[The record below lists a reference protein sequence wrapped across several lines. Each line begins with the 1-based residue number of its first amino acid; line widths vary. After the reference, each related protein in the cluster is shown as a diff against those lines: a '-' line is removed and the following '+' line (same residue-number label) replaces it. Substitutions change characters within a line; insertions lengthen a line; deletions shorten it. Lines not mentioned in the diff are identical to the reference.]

1 MSRDDDSDL
10 RRLHPKLRT
19 LLNCDSSVLARRAE
33 TNGYLTVSADVA
45 PIPATVMQAV
55 RVNNAAR
62 RTTRIHDLAPG
73 AAAGASVGVFVQ
85 RVGDSDVPGVTRWH
99 GEIGLARLSLDDARA
114 LASDPNVAFVEDAR
128 TLKRPQ
134 ALKLSMSATAPAPR
148 SRRAGRRRTQP
159 QGEGALVGIID
170 VQGFDWTHPDFQTA
184 KGETRIERIWDQ
196 GGSGRVPKPYGYGNE
211 ILHEHME
218 QARKDAKS
226 ALVSPH
232 DLERQSEMADGSH
245 GTHVASIAAGNSGVA
260 PKARLAAVLVSI
272 PPGGK
277 ESRRSSFYDAFQ
289 LVDAIDYLL
298 AWANGEPISINVSLG
313 TNGHAHDGS
322 SALDRWIDAWL
333 VKPGRSICVAAGNA
347 GQDRPETAGDLGF
360 ILGRIHASGEVAAKG
375 LLHDLDWIVQ
385 GDGRIDISENELEIW
400 YEAQDRLGVSIKPPG
415 GEWIGP
421 IAPGEFIKN
430 MQLPNERMLVSIF
443 NELYHPANG
452 HNYVAIYLTPFL
464 GQAVTVGTP
473 QGSWTVR
480 LHGLDVRDGRF
491 HAWIERDD
499 PQDAGDGRYYWPS
512 YFGPNSYVDANTVSS
527 LACGSRVI
535 SVANLDEA
543 NSRINSSSSQ
553 GPTRDGR
560 SKPDVAAPGTD
571 VVAANGFSLPERP
584 WISMT
589 GTSMASPYV
598 AGVVALMLSVNRN
611 LTAAQIEGILK
622 ATARPLPGG
631 DYRWANDR
639 GFGVVDIDACI
650 AEAKLVDAR
659 NDVKRRFE

>member
-1 MSRDDDSDL
+1 MPRDDDSEL

-19 LLNCDSSVLARRAE
+19 LLNCDSGVLARRAE
-33 TNGYLTVSADVA
+33 TTGYLTISAKVA
-45 PIPATVMQAV
+45 KASAPLAQAMPASLAS
-55 RVNNAAR
+55 RSE
-62 RTTRIHDLAPG
+62 TRIRDLPAG

-85 RVGDSDVPGVTRWH
+85 RIGAAEVPGITRWH
-99 GEIGLARLSLDDARA
+99 GEIGLARLPLEDALA
-114 LASDPNVAFVEDAR
+114 LASNPNVAFVEDSR

-134 ALKLSMSATAPAPR
+134 ALKLSMSAVAPTSR
-148 SRRAGRRRTQP
+148 SRRTGRRANRP
-159 QGEGALVGIID
+159 DGAGALIGIID
-170 VQGFDWTHPDFQTA
+170 VQGFDWAHPDFQA
-184 KGETRIERIWDQ
+184 ADGVTRFERIWDQ
-196 GGSGRVPKPYGYGNE
+196 GGSGREPQPYGYGNE
-211 ILHEHME
+211 ILRDHME
-218 QARKDAKS
+218 QARKDAKTVR
-226 ALVSPH
+226 VSPH
-232 DLERQSEMADGSH
+232 DLEQQSEMAEGSH

-277 ESRRSSFYDAFQ
+277 EARRLSFYDSSR

-298 AWANGEPISINVSLG
+298 AWANGDPISINISLG

-375 LLHDLDWIVQ
+375 LIRDLEWIVE
-385 GDGRIDISENELEIW
+385 GDGRVDISENELEIW
-400 YEAQDRLGVSIKPPG
+400 YEAQDRLGISIKPPG

-430 MQLPNERMLVSIF
+430 MQLTNERMLVSIF

-452 HNYVAIYLTPFL
+452 QNYVAIYLTPFM
-464 GQAVTVGTP
+464 GETATIGTP
-473 QGSWTVR
+473 KGSWTVR
-480 LHGLDVRDGRF
+480 LLGLDVRDGRF

-512 YFGPNSYVDANTVSS
+512 YFGPDSYVDASTVSS

-543 NSRINSSSSQ
+543 NSRINSTSSQ

-571 VVAANGFSLPERP
+571 ILAANGFSLPEKP
-584 WISMT
+584 WVAMT

-598 AGVVALMLSVNRN
+598 AGVVALMLSANRN

-639 GFGVVDIDACI
+639 GFGIVDVDACI
-650 AEAKLVDAR
+650 AEARLVDAR
-659 NDVKRRFE
+659 SDVKRRFE

>member
-1 MSRDDDSDL
+1 MPRDDDTAL

-19 LLNCDSSVLARRAE
+19 LLNCDSGVLARRAE
-33 TNGYLTVSADVA
+33 TNGYLAVSAAVA
-45 PIPATVMQAV
+45 RTTAPLAQNVQAGLAT
-55 RVNNAAR
+55 RSE
-62 RTTRIHDLAPG
+62 TRIHDLPAG
-73 AAAGASVGVFVQ
+73 AAADASVGVFVQ
-85 RVGDSDVPGVTRWH
+85 RIGPAQVPGITRWH
-99 GEIGLARLSLDDARA
+99 GEIGLARLSLEDAEA
-114 LASDPNVAFVEDAR
+114 LASNPNVAFVEDSR

-148 SRRAGRRRTQP
+148 SRRVGRRGKHP
-159 QGEGALVGIID
+159 DGEGVLVGIVD
-170 VQGFDWTHPDFQTA
+170 VEGFDWAHPDFQTTEGA
-184 KGETRIERIWDQ
+184 TRFERIWDQ
-196 GGSGRVPKPYGYGNE
+196 SGSGRPPQAHAYGNE
-211 ILHEHME
+211 MLRDHME
-218 QARKDAKS
+218 QARKDAE
-226 ALVSPH
+226 AIRVSPH
-232 DLERQSEMADGSH
+232 DLERQSEMAGGSH

-277 ESRRSSFYDAFQ
+277 DARRSSFYDSFQ

-298 AWANGEPISINVSLG
+298 AWAGDEPISINVSLG

-375 LLHDLDWIVQ
+375 LIRDLEWIVE
-385 GDGRIDISENELEIW
+385 GDGRVDISENELEIW
-400 YEAQDRLGVSIKPPG
+400 YEAQDRLGISIKPPG

-464 GQAVTVGTP
+464 GETVTVGTP
-473 QGSWTVR
+473 KGSWTVR

-512 YFGPNSYVDANTVSS
+512 YFGQDSYVDTNTVSS

-543 NSRINSSSSQ
+543 KSRINSTSSQ

-571 VVAANGFSLPERP
+571 ILAANGFSLPERP
-584 WISMT
+584 WVAMT

-598 AGVVALMLSVNRN
+598 AGVVALMLSVNHN

-631 DYRWANDR
+631 NYRWANDR
-639 GFGVVDIDACI
+639 GFGVVDVDACI
-650 AEAKLVDAR
+650 AEARLVDAR
-659 NDVKRRFE
+659 DDVKRRFE